1 MHNLFLTLI
10 FCYGSANFVEIG
22 QNLTELESNMHCP
35 VYVPQPACSFSLYF
49 IRWRLSVHAFN
60 MMCAVLLRL
69 HAIACIIF
77 QS

>member
-49 IRWRLSVHAFN
+49 IRWRL
-60 MMCAVLLRL
+60 
-69 HAIACIIF
+69 
-77 QS
+77 